1 MVKIGMAICVT
12 VAFTD
17 FSVATP
23 LSDLTILGKEI
34 FSDPFLSQ
42 PVGISC
48 STCHAPE
55 TGYTFS
61 QSGLAAVVNSGSS
74 AGIPPLARNTQTIA
88 YTAALN
94 YSKQKTIFF
103 WDGRADSLSEQA
115 KGPLYAAHEMNVGTP
130 YELCDKLMRR
140 PYASKLLSNIA
151 SGKYSC
157 LNSPEDIIN
166 IALSALTTF
175 EASSTVNRF
184 SSKFDTYLKGGY
196 TLSPAEQRGFEKFNK
211 SGCQSCHLTQP
222 HNAPLFSDHA
232 LHSVNLFNNE
242 PLSALWSKTFGQPF
256 PRELSLSKVDGLS
269 INTVLLKTPT
279 LRNVTKKPFEGFEKQ
294 YGHNAITSS
303 LVDFIAL
310 HNNSFADKYT
320 NQEKLPSKEAKV
332 LLTRDDIQD
341 IIYFLKS
348 LED

>member
-1 MVKIGMAICVT
+1 MDKIGVAILIT
-12 VAFTD
+12 VAFTE

-23 LSDLTILGKEI
+23 QSDLTTLGKEI

-55 TGYTFS
+55 TGYTYS

-74 AGIPPLARNTQTIA
+74 AAIPPLARNTQTIA

-94 YSKQKTIFF
+94 HSKHKSIFF

-115 KGPLYAAHEMNVGTP
+115 KGPLYSAHEMNVGTP
-130 YELCDKLMRR
+130 YELCEKLMRR

-151 SGKYSC
+151 PRKYSC
-157 LNSPEDIIN
+157 LDAPEDIIN
-166 IALSALTTF
+166 IALNALTAF
-175 EASSTVNRF
+175 EVSSTVNRF
-184 SSKFDTYLKGGY
+184 SSKFDTYLKGEY
-196 TLSPAEQRGFEKFNK
+196 ILSSAEQRGLERFNK
-211 SGCQSCHLTQP
+211 AGCQNCHLIQP
-222 HNAPLFSDHA
+222 HNTPLFSDYS
-232 LHSVNLFNNE
+232 LHRVNLLNNE
-242 PLSALWSKTFGQPF
+242 PLSALWNKAFGQPL
-256 PRELSLSKVDGLS
+256 PREPGLEKVDGLPVD
-269 INTVLLKTPT
+269 TALFKTPT

-303 LVDFIAL
+303 LADFIAL
-310 HNNSFADKYT
+310 HNNLPQEKYM
-320 NQEKLPSKEAKV
+320 NQEELQSKEARV
-332 LLTRDDIQD
+332 LLTRDDIED